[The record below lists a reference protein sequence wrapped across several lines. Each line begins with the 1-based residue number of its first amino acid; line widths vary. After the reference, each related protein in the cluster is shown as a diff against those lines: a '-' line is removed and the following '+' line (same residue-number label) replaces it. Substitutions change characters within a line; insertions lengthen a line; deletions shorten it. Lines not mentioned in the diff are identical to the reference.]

1 MYLIFVTFPVLNLV
15 TSREVRAEQLQNILT
30 IFFTFSVLK
39 LVTSREVSFEQ
50 AQNIQLISV
59 TFSVFRY
66 SRPVIVS
73 SFLRSIKKPYNDVG
87 VYVLKLL
94 SKTMCTIVPFPI
106 PKFLLIVATVILS
119 FTTTLLLGRVSPTN
133 FLKVKVWVED
143 SYVAIYLELEA
154 AFCATMPAGRS
165 NNMSNI
171 NGNRANLQN
180 FAPHCTY
187 GQLAT
192 HWIDW

>member
-1 MYLIFVTFPVLNLV
+1 MSP
-15 TSREVRAEQLQNILT
+15 
-30 IFFTFSVLK
+30 
-39 LVTSREVSFEQ
+39 
-50 AQNIQLISV
+50 ISV

-73 SFLRSIKKPYNDVG
+73 SFVSFLKKPYNDVG

-94 SKTMCTIVPFPI
+94 SKTMCTIVPFPN
-106 PKFLLIVATVILS
+106 FLLIVV
-119 FTTTLLLGRVSPTN
+119 TLCLTITQALFLGRVSPTF

-154 AFCATMPAGRS
+154 AFCATMPAGRN

-171 NGNRANLQN
+171 NGNRANLRII
-180 FAPHCTY
+180 APPLYIRPACDP
-187 GQLAT
+187 L
-192 HWIDW
+192 D

>member
-1 MYLIFVTFPVLNLV
+1 M
-15 TSREVRAEQLQNILT
+15 RDEQTENILR
-30 IFFTFSVLK
+30 IFFTFAVLK
-39 LVTSREVSFEQ
+39 WETSSEVRDEQSENMKLISVTFAVLKWVTSSEVRKKHLMNMPYIF
-50 AQNIQLISV
+50 V

-73 SFLRSIKKPYNDVG
+73 SFWRSLKKQYNDVG

-94 SKTMCTIVPFPI
+94 SKTMCTIVPFPNL
-106 PKFLLIVATVILS
+106 LLIVATVILS

-154 AFCATMPAGRS
+154 DVCATMPAGRS

-180 FAPHCTY
+180 FAPP
-187 GQLAT
+187 
-192 HWIDW
+192 

>member
-1 MYLIFVTFPVLNLV
+1 MPF
-15 TSREVRAEQLQNILT
+15 
-30 IFFTFSVLK
+30 
-39 LVTSREVSFEQ
+39 
-50 AQNIQLISV
+50 ISV

-73 SFLRSIKKPYNDVG
+73 SVVRFSKKLDNDVG

-94 SKTMCTIVPFPI
+94 SKTICLIVPFP
-106 PKFLLIVATVILS
+106 KLLMIVATVILS
-119 FTTTLLLGRVSPTN
+119 STQALFLGRVSPTF

-171 NGNRANLQN
+171 NGNRANLRII
-180 FAPHCTY
+180 APPIVHTAGLRPIGLICKSF
-187 GQLAT
+187 
-192 HWIDW
+192 HHK

>member
-1 MYLIFVTFPVLNLV
+1 MPF
-15 TSREVRAEQLQNILT
+15 
-30 IFFTFSVLK
+30 
-39 LVTSREVSFEQ
+39 
-50 AQNIQLISV
+50 ISV

-73 SFLRSIKKPYNDVG
+73 SVVRFSKKLDNDVG

-94 SKTMCTIVPFPI
+94 SKTICLIVPFP
-106 PKFLLIVATVILS
+106 KLLMIVATLCLS
-119 FTTTLLLGRVSPTN
+119 STQALFSGRVSPTS

-171 NGNRANLQN
+171 NGNRANLRII
-180 FAPHCTY
+180 APPIVHTA
-187 GQLAT
+187 GLRP
-192 HWIDW
+192 IGLI

>member
-1 MYLIFVTFPVLNLV
+1 MPY
-15 TSREVRAEQLQNILT
+15 
-30 IFFTFSVLK
+30 
-39 LVTSREVSFEQ
+39 
-50 AQNIQLISV
+50 ISV

-73 SFLRSIKKPYNDVG
+73 SFVRSLKKRDNDVG

-94 SKTMCTIVPFPI
+94 SKTMCTIVPFPN
-106 PKFLLIVATVILS
+106 FLLISATVCSSSTQALFS
-119 FTTTLLLGRVSPTN
+119 GRVSPAYS
-133 FLKVKVWVED
+133 LKVKVWVED

-171 NGNRANLQN
+171 NGNRAILRNLPPPPLYIRP
-180 FAPHCTY
+180 ACDP
-187 GQLAT
+187 L
-192 HWIDW
+192 D

>member
-1 MYLIFVTFPVLNLV
+1 MRF
-15 TSREVRAEQLQNILT
+15 
-30 IFFTFSVLK
+30 
-39 LVTSREVSFEQ
+39 
-50 AQNIQLISV
+50 ISV
-59 TFSVFRY
+59 TFAVFRY
-66 SRPVIVS
+66 SRSVIVS
-73 SFLRSIKKPYNDVG
+73 SVVRLPKKRYNDVG

-94 SKTMCTIVPFPI
+94 SKTMCTIVTFPN
-106 PKFLLIVATVILS
+106 FLLISATVCLS
-119 FTTTLLLGRVSPTN
+119 FTQALLLGRVSPTF

-180 FAPHCTY
+180 FAPPLYIRPACDP
-187 GQLAT
+187 L
-192 HWIDW
+192 D

>member
-1 MYLIFVTFPVLNLV
+1 MLY
-15 TSREVRAEQLQNILT
+15 IL
-30 IFFTFSVLK
+30 
-39 LVTSREVSFEQ
+39 
-50 AQNIQLISV
+50 V

-73 SFLRSIKKPYNDVG
+73 SVVRSSKKRDNDVG

-94 SKTMCTIVPFPI
+94 SKTMCTIVPFPNFSFI
-106 PKFLLIVATVILS
+106 SSTVILS
-119 FTTTLLLGRVSPTN
+119 STTTLFSGRVSPT
-133 FLKVKVWVED
+133 FSLKVKVWVED

-154 AFCATMPAGRS
+154 AFCATMRVGRS

-180 FAPHCTY
+180 FAPPIVHTADMRPIELIVKLFHNLILYLLFKFICLLLSSL
-187 GQLAT
+187 QK
-192 HWIDW
+192 IQEV

>member
-1 MYLIFVTFPVLNLV
+1 M
-15 TSREVRAEQLQNILT
+15 RDEQPANMLH
-30 IFFTFSVLK
+30 
-39 LVTSREVSFEQ
+39 
-50 AQNIQLISV
+50 ISV

-66 SRPVIVS
+66 SRPVIFS
-73 SFLRSIKKPYNDVG
+73 RFSRPKKNWNNDVG

-94 SKTMCTIVPFPI
+94 SKTMCTIVPFPN
-106 PKFLLIVATVILS
+106 FSLIKSTVCLS
-119 FTTTLLLGRVSPTN
+119 FTQALFSGRVSPTF

-171 NGNRANLQN
+171 NGNRANFRNL
-180 FAPHCTY
+180 PPP
-187 GQLAT
+187 
-192 HWIDW
+192 

>member
-1 MYLIFVTFPVLNLV
+1 MLLIFITF
-15 TSREVRAEQLQNILT
+15 A
-30 IFFTFSVLK
+30 
-39 LVTSREVSFEQ
+39 
-50 AQNIQLISV
+50 
-59 TFSVFRY
+59 VFRY

-73 SFLRSIKKPYNDVG
+73 ISVRLPKKSYNVVG

-94 SKTMCTIVPFPI
+94 SKTICLIVPFP
-106 PKFLLIVATVILS
+106 KLLMIVATVILS
-119 FTTTLLLGRVSPTN
+119 STQALFLGRVSPTF

-171 NGNRANLQN
+171 NGNRANLRII
-180 FAPHCTY
+180 APPLLIRPTCDP
-187 GQLAT
+187 L
-192 HWIDW
+192 D

>member
-1 MYLIFVTFPVLNLV
+1 MPF
-15 TSREVRAEQLQNILT
+15 
-30 IFFTFSVLK
+30 
-39 LVTSREVSFEQ
+39 
-50 AQNIQLISV
+50 ISV

-73 SFLRSIKKPYNDVG
+73 SVVRFSKKLDNDVG

-94 SKTMCTIVPFPI
+94 SKTICLIVPFP
-106 PKFLLIVATVILS
+106 KLLMIVATLCLS
-119 FTTTLLLGRVSPTN
+119 STQALFSGRVSPTF

-143 SYVAIYLELEA
+143 SYVAIYLELGA

-171 NGNRANLQN
+171 NGNRANLRII
-180 FAPHCTY
+180 APPHSSY
-187 GQLAT
+187 GRLAT
-192 HWIDW
+192 HWIDL

>member
-1 MYLIFVTFPVLNLV
+1 MYLIF
-15 TSREVRAEQLQNILT
+15 
-30 IFFTFSVLK
+30 
-39 LVTSREVSFEQ
+39 
-50 AQNIQLISV
+50 V

-73 SFLRSIKKPYNDVG
+73 SFVRFSKKLDNDVG

-94 SKTMCTIVPFPI
+94 SKTMCLIVSFP
-106 PKFLLIVATVILS
+106 KLLLISDTVCLS
-119 FTTTLLLGRVSPTN
+119 STQALFSGRVSPTN

-154 AFCATMPAGRS
+154 SACAAMRAGRS

-171 NGNRANLQN
+171 NGNSANLRII
-180 FAPHCTY
+180 APPHCTY
-187 GQLAT
+187 GRLAT

>member
-1 MYLIFVTFPVLNLV
+1 MYLIF
-15 TSREVRAEQLQNILT
+15 
-30 IFFTFSVLK
+30 
-39 LVTSREVSFEQ
+39 
-50 AQNIQLISV
+50 V

-66 SRPVIVS
+66 SRPVIVF
-73 SFLRSIKKPYNDVG
+73 SFVRFAKNLYNDVG

-94 SKTMCTIVPFPI
+94 SKTMCTIVPFP
-106 PKFLLIVATVILS
+106 KFLLIVATVILS
-119 FTTTLLLGRVSPTN
+119 FTTTLFLGRVSPTF

-180 FAPHCTY
+180 FAPPIVHTAGCFFISTGSDGEQMPAITEY
-187 GQLAT
+187 AIVCPVGSRSEEHTSELQSLS
-192 HWIDW
+192 